1 MTVTDLLWIFGLMIG
16 WMVTLL
22 IAPLAAVWL
31 ILPVLLVICWLLVRV
46 M

>member
-1 MTVTDLLWIFGLMIG
+1 MTVTDLLWMFGLMIG
-16 WMVTLL
+16 WMVMLL

-31 ILPVLLVICWLLVRV
+31 ILPVLLVICWLLVRA